1 MTNGTNNA
9 PKSDPRAPKVSQSGA
24 TMSWVPKGA
33 PVVPKVA
40 PKAQKG
46 HLGKGPG
53 TRVGPKVAQVPSG
66 SPFWSGFGAIWDAIC
81 SNFGLNVSV
90 FS

>member
-1 MTNGTNNA
+1 MTNGAKNA

-24 TMSWVPKGA
+24 TWVPKG
-33 PVVPKVA
+33 PPGVPKVA

-53 TRVGPKVAQVPSG
+53 TRVGPKVVQVPSG
-66 SPFWSGFGAIWDAIC
+66 SPFGSGFWAIWDAIC